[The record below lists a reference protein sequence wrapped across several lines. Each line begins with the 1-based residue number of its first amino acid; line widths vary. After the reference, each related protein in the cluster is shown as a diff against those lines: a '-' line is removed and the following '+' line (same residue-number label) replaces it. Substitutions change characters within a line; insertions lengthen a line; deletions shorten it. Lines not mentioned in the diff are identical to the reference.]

1 MNKVNTK
8 YCTSRGSKKTYRDRV
23 YSQEAALDGLAP
35 ARTPSTMKVTGK
47 VVIDGKEYLTLT
59 V

>member
-1 MNKVNTK
+1 MNTK
-8 YCTSRGSKKTYRDRV
+8 YCTSKSTKKNYHDKV
-23 YSQEAALDGLAP
+23 YSQEANCDGLITTTAP
-35 ARTPSTMKVTGK
+35 TMKVTGK